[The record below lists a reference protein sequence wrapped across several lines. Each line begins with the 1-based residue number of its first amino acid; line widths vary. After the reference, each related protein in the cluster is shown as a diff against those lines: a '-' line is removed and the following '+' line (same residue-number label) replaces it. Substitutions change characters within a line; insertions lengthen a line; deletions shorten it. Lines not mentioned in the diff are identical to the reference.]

1 MEIFFLQSCYDGQ
14 LKELEQ
20 LQVTGGSPAQ
30 IQEIQAKL
38 AQIRVEF
45 KQLTGADIEASDP
58 VDLGK
63 VEVNVIEPEGPAPP
77 ASPALILDLYPCG
90 TTGMGLPMR
99 VVKRL
104 QELIAKRDPTDS
116 GFDIPC
122 PDGVVVPPHQTVRV
136 KLGIKAVVRS
146 VIMYQKPGTG
156 EWLPDYN
163 SATRKPFWMPPRS
176 SLSKTPLILHN
187 SIGVI
192 DAGYNGELQAAV
204 HNTSDKPCAIEAL
217 TRLVQVVSGD
227 LTPFYQIRLHG
238 PKDRPEETRRG
249 DGGFGSTGKQ

>member
-20 LQVTGGSPAQ
+20 LQVTGGSAAQ
-30 IQEIQAKL
+30 IQEVKGKL
-38 AQIRVEF
+38 AKIRVEY
-45 KQLTGADIEASDP
+45 KQLTGGDIAASDP
-58 VDLGK
+58 ADLSK

-77 ASPALILDLYPCG
+77 PSSVLILDLYPTG
-90 TTGMGLPMR
+90 SSGMGLPVR
-99 VVKRL
+99 VMKRL
-104 QELIAKRDPTDS
+104 QELIDKRDPSDS

-136 KLGIKAVVRS
+136 KLGVRATVRS
-146 VIMYQKPGTG
+146 AIMYQKPGTG
-156 EWLPDYN
+156 EWVADDN
-163 SATRKPFWMPPRS
+163 SAMRKPFWMPPRS

-227 LTPFYQIRLHG
+227 LTPFYEVRLHG
-238 PKDRPEETRRG
+238 PKDRPAETRRG
-249 DGGFGSTGKQ
+249 EGGFGSTGKQ